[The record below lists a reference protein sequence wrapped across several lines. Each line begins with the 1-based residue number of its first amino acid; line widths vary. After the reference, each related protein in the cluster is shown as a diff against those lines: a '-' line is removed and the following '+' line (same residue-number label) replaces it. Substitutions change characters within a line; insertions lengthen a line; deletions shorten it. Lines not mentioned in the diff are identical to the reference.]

1 MFLIIGRTIKTLLRV
16 HYTMLATSIT
26 LLIVSIL
33 PGYALCKVLDG
44 TADKYRKAMLSPAIG
59 LLLLYGLCGLILL
72 SGLWTWSFASAC
84 ILLMNTLAIAHL
96 KRKVNAEKGLTKWQ
110 KLEAVMHG
118 VILDSEEEDITEEVT
133 TQQWFQSRRS
143 FTHFIVG
150 LVLILGIFILPIIQR
165 YPFGVDW
172 IGFAIL
178 SGQIVET
185 GSLNLP
191 GTNSGYWTYPPAF
204 PALSAWLQSTIG
216 IDASSAVF
224 ELGHYTLIVLIIGF
238 CGALDHHGAGGQ
250 GAVAMALGFGLF
262 AKTYDSGFPTVAS
275 QLGLIIGLL
284 VLLRPS
290 SSRGKHHTRGFVIA
304 VCCVALIHPT
314 GAIYL
319 GMLMAAHLFIGLSI
333 KEEYSENANKLLF
346 ACAVLI
352 TIAIAISIIFLAP
365 RMLNSAVFAEYGW
378 QGGMPMITYN
388 FLLLILGVVAGWKLR
403 DKIEARLLITWIAAL
418 WLLTSI
424 HLIEGLENIPVL
436 SLLSY
441 TLYSMGLHA
450 FHIPLAAL
458 VALWL
463 SPTTGLTSLKQE
475 RTLLTFGGDSMLNE
489 KLSKAL
495 TVFVLTG
502 IIFANV
508 LVWAIANHDELKP
521 FTQHDIELRK
531 DLSELPKDSIVYTEN
546 AHWGYVFDSPKDI
559 KFTSIPSLGLVQL
572 EESIQQLATSGI
584 LNDNISLIEKL
595 GIDYAISS
603 PIGTIGWSLSKSR
616 YWNLVKDYDGSRLWQ
631 FNQQGNS
638 QQHTLGPVIDD
649 SCNKGCELRLDPW
662 RNNRFDSILGM
673 NDDYRA
679 FIEEGSSSTISF
691 GLERT
696 VFQQSRT
703 CLFYEAIGKIDDFTI
718 QADGINH
725 TAEDISVG
733 WNTECF
739 TINSTTAQLDL
750 TFIWNDD
757 TTSDIWLNPTGFS
770 GRGDRII
777 DVSGLR
783 IHWVEIEV

>member
-96 KRKVNAEKGLTKWQ
+96 KRKVNAEKGLTQWQ

-150 LVLILGIFILPIIQR
+150 LVLILGIFMLPIIQR

-290 SSRGKHHTRGFVIA
+290 SSRGKHHTRGFIIA

-319 GMLMAAHLFIGLSI
+319 GMLMATHLFIGLSI

-403 DKIEARLLITWIAAL
+403 DKIEARLLITWIASL

-495 TVFVLTG
+495 TIFVLTG
-502 IIFANV
+502 IIFANI
-508 LVWAIANHDELKP
+508 LVWTIANHDELKP

-546 AHWGYVFDSPKDI
+546 AHWGYVFDPPKNI
-559 KFTSIPSLGLVQL
+559 QFTSIPSLGLVQL
-572 EESIQQLATSGI
+572 EESIQQLATSGV
-584 LNDNISLIEKL
+584 LNDNITLIEKL

-616 YWNLVKDYDGSRLWQ
+616 YWELVKDYDGSRLWQ

-662 RNNRFDSILGM
+662 RNNRFDRIAGM

-679 FIEEGSSSTISF
+679 FIEEGSSTTISF

-703 CLFYEAIGKIDDFTI
+703 CLFFEAIGKIDDFTI

-739 TINSTTAQLDL
+739 TINSTTARLDL

-757 TTSDIWLNPTGFS
+757 TSSDMWLNPTGFS

>member
-96 KRKVNAEKGLTKWQ
+96 KRKVNAEKGLTQWQ

-150 LVLILGIFILPIIQR
+150 LVLILGIFMLPIIQR

-290 SSRGKHHTRGFVIA
+290 SSRGKHHTRGFIIA

-319 GMLMAAHLFIGLSI
+319 GMLMATHLFIGLSI

-403 DKIEARLLITWIAAL
+403 DKIEARLLITWIASL

-495 TVFVLTG
+495 TIFVLTG
-502 IIFANV
+502 IIFANI
-508 LVWAIANHDELKP
+508 LVWTIANHDELKP

-546 AHWGYVFDSPKDI
+546 AHWGYVFDPPKNI
-559 KFTSIPSLGLVQL
+559 QFTSIPSLGLVQL

-584 LNDNISLIEKL
+584 LNDNITLIEKL

-616 YWNLVKDYDGSRLWQ
+616 YWELVKDYDGSRLWQ

-638 QQHTLGPVIDD
+638 QQHTLGSVIDD

-662 RNNRFDSILGM
+662 RNNRFDRIAGM

-679 FIEEGSSSTISF
+679 FIEEGSSTTISF

-703 CLFYEAIGKIDDFTI
+703 CLFFEAIGKIDDFTI

-739 TINSTTAQLDL
+739 TINSTTARLDL

-757 TTSDIWLNPTGFS
+757 TSSDMWLNPTGFS
-770 GRGDRII
+770 GRGDRVI